1 MGLSTQ
7 LLCTFTTKAKL
18 QDTVDAIL
26 KTYKVVFDK
35 IFVLRNTENQ
45 RELMCTYNIDVS
57 GGLPTQMLEN
67 TISLHRKK
75 ETNTLYTINAL
86 NFVIALL
93 NGGQVDK
100 SFPMKWENY
109 RNTMLLTSDAGLKQ
123 VKTEIFEVVKIIH
136 DKGGDNG

>member
-1 MGLSTQ
+1 MNTQ

-18 QDTVDAIL
+18 QETIDAIL

-45 RELMCTYNIDVS
+45 RELMCTYNISTED
-57 GGLPTQMLEN
+57 GPPAKMLEN

-93 NGGQVDK
+93 NDGKVDK

-123 VKTEIFEVVKIIH
+123 VKTEIYEVVKLVH
-136 DKGGDNG
+136 DQKSA

>member
-18 QDTVDAIL
+18 QETVDRIL
-26 KTYKVVFDK
+26 KTYTVVFDK
-35 IFVLRNTENQ
+35 IFVLKNIDTPK
-45 RELMCTYNIDVS
+45 ELMCTYNIDVS
-57 GGLPTQMLEN
+57 QGMPTEMLEN

-86 NFVIALL
+86 NFVISLL
-93 NGGQVDK
+93 NDGKVDK
-100 SFPMKWENY
+100 TFPMKWDNY

-123 VKTEIFEVVKIIH
+123 VHTEIFEVVKIIRE
-136 DKGGDNG
+136 

>member
-1 MGLSTQ
+1 MGISTQ

-18 QDTVDAIL
+18 QDTVDRIL

-35 IFVLRNTENQ
+35 IFILKNVDNPK
-45 RELMCTYNIDVS
+45 ELMCTYNIDTTD
-57 GGLPTQMLEN
+57 GLPTEMLEN

-86 NFVIALL
+86 NFVISLQ
-93 NGGQVDK
+93 NDGKIDK
-100 SFPMKWENY
+100 EFPMKWENY

-123 VKTEIFEVVKIIH
+123 IHTDIHEVIKLIH
-136 DKGGDNG
+136 DKD

>member
-1 MGLSTQ
+1 MQTTQ
-7 LLCTFTTKAKL
+7 LLCTFTTKPKL
-18 QDTVDAIL
+18 QETVDQII

-35 IFVLRNTENQ
+35 IFVLKNTENPK
-45 RELMCTYNIDVS
+45 ELMCTYNIDVS
-57 GGLPTQMLEN
+57 GGMPTSMLEN

-86 NFVIALL
+86 NFVIVLL
-93 NGGQVDK
+93 NDGKIDK

-123 VKTEIFEVVKIIH
+123 VHTEIYEVIKIVRE
-136 DKGGDNG
+136 

>member
-1 MGLSTQ
+1 MNTQ

-18 QDTVDAIL
+18 QDTVDQIL
-26 KTYKVVFDK
+26 KTYSVVFDK
-35 IFVLRNTENQ
+35 IFVLKNVDNPK
-45 RELMCTYNIDVS
+45 ELMCTYNIDVS
-57 GGLPTQMLEN
+57 QGMPTSMLEN

-93 NGGQVDK
+93 NDGKVDK
-100 SFPMKWENY
+100 TFPMKWENY

-123 VKTEIFEVVKIIH
+123 IHTEIYEVVKIVRE
-136 DKGGDNG
+136 

>member
-1 MGLSTQ
+1 MSIKTQ

-18 QDTVDAIL
+18 QDTVDEIL

-35 IFVLRNTENQ
+35 IFVLKNTDNPK
-45 RELMCTYNIDVS
+45 ELMCTYNIDVTDS
-57 GGLPTQMLEN
+57 MPTDTLPN

-86 NFVIALL
+86 NFVIALQ
-93 NGGQVDK
+93 NDGKVDR

-109 RNTMLLTSDAGLKQ
+109 KNTMLLTSEQGLKE
-123 VKTEIFEVVKIIH
+123 VKTEIFEIVKLVH
-136 DKGGDNG
+136 E

>member
-1 MGLSTQ
+1 MTMQTQ

-35 IFVLRNTENQ
+35 IFVLKNVENPK
-45 RELMCTYNIDVS
+45 ELMCTYNIDVS
-57 GGLPTQMLEN
+57 GGMPTSMLEN

-86 NFVIALL
+86 NFVIALM
-93 NGGQVDK
+93 NDGVVDK
-100 SFPMKWENY
+100 TFPMKWENY
-109 RNTMLLTSDAGLKQ
+109 RNTMLLTSEAGLKQ
-123 VKTEIFEVVKIIH
+123 VHTEIFEVVKIVRE
-136 DKGGDNG
+136 

>member
-1 MGLSTQ
+1 MGISTQ

-18 QDTVDAIL
+18 QDSVDQIL

-35 IFVLRNTENQ
+35 IFVLKNTENPK
-45 RELMCTYNIDVS
+45 ELMCTYNIDVS
-57 GGLPTQMLEN
+57 QGMPSTMLEN

-86 NFVIALL
+86 NFVIALM
-93 NGGQVDK
+93 NDGKVDK

-109 RNTMLLTSDAGLKQ
+109 RETMLLTSDTGLK
-123 VKTEIFEVVKIIH
+123 VVHTEIFEVVKIVRE
-136 DKGGDNG
+136 

>member
-1 MGLSTQ
+1 MNTQ
-7 LLCTFTTKAKL
+7 LLCIFTTKAKL
-18 QDTVDAIL
+18 QDTVDQIL

-35 IFVLRNTENQ
+35 IFILKNVDNPK
-45 RELMCTYNIDVS
+45 ELMCTYNIDIS
-57 GGLPTQMLEN
+57 EGTPTSMLEN

-93 NGGQVDK
+93 NDGKIDK
-100 SFPMKWENY
+100 AFPMKWENY

-123 VKTEIFEVVKIIH
+123 VHTEIYEVIKLIRE
-136 DKGGDNG
+136 